1 MDLGDD
7 ASSNVETLY
16 VLSSGEDNPDRMAVE
31 VVNVVMDDFGGLTPV
46 TENANT
52 VRPAAGASGVLISS
66 ADYSGVERPAWVNS
80 DVAYAN
86 SGEMILYDT
95 SISANSFVRCS
106 ANEVYSNGE
115 NSAELSDVENV
126 EIGNSGDEY
135 AAEVNSAEDYANT
148 VNLDEEYADEVNSDE
163 EYVGEVHLDEEYA
176 GEVNVD
182 EGPDADE
189 GYIDELNSEDLLTWY
204 IWKDARISKRKKL
217 LYLCGL
223 KFVEQPEIP
232 DENFNLD
239 GYTDTN
245 ADLEFRFNVAA
256 LRELHELYQIPEV
269 VVTDQRD
276 SLPGIEA
283 LCIMLSHLVYPK
295 RYFDMMKT
303 FGRSIP
309 AMSRIFLHMV
319 TNESAG

>member
-16 VLSSGEDNPDRMAVE
+16 VLSSGQDNPDRMAVE
-31 VVNVVMDDFGGLTPV
+31 VVNVVKDDFGGLTPV

-66 ADYSGVERPAWVNS
+66 ADYLGVERPAWVNS

-115 NSAELSDVENV
+115 NSAELSDMENV

-135 AAEVNSAEDYANT
+135 TAEVNSAEDYANT
-148 VNLDEEYADEVNSDE
+148 VNLDEEYADELNSDE

-189 GYIDELNSEDLLTWY
+189 GYIDELNSENLLTWY

-239 GYTDTN
+239 G
-245 ADLEFRFNVAA
+245 
-256 LRELHELYQIPEV
+256 
-269 VVTDQRD
+269 
-276 SLPGIEA
+276 
-283 LCIMLSHLVYPK
+283 
-295 RYFDMMKT
+295 
-303 FGRSIP
+303 
-309 AMSRIFLHMV
+309 
-319 TNESAG
+319 